1 MTAGVIAKRYAQALY
16 KLATAQEVVE
26 DVRRDMQQLARLLRQ
41 VELKDLMQTP
51 VIPTAR
57 KKAFFKQVFGEAFHP
72 LTLRFVE
79 FVMDKKREALLGEM
93 CVAFEESYR
102 AYHNI
107 VPARIVTAV
116 ELDAPMRE
124 KLQQAL
130 KGIFP
135 EGELEMDAVV
145 DPSII
150 GGFVLQVS
158 DKLYD
163 ASVSGTLERMRQKL

>member
-1 MTAGVIAKRYAQALY
+1 MSAGVIAKRYAQALY
-16 KLATAQEVVE
+16 KLANAEGAVE
-26 DVRRDMQQLARLLRQ
+26 EVRRDIQQLAGVLKLT
-41 VELKDLMQTP
+41 EFKDLMQTP

-57 KKAFFKQVFGEAFHP
+57 KKALVKGIFGEVFHP
-72 LTLRFVE
+72 LTVRFVE
-79 FVMDKKREALLGEM
+79 FVMDKKREALLAEM

-102 AYHNI
+102 ADKKI

-116 ELDAPMRE
+116 EMDAQTRE

-130 KGIFP
+130 KGLFS
-135 EGELEMDAVV
+135 EGELEMNAVV
-145 DPSII
+145 DPAII

-158 DKLYD
+158 DKLFD

>member
-1 MTAGVIAKRYAQALY
+1 MSAGVIAKRYAQALY

-57 KKAFFKQVFGEAFHP
+57 KKAFFKQVFGEALHP

-150 GGFVLQVS
+150 GGFILQVS

>member
-1 MTAGVIAKRYAQALY
+1 MTAGVIARRYAQALY
-16 KLATAQEVVE
+16 KLADAQGAVE
-26 DVRRDMQQLARLLRQ
+26 EVRRDIQQLAKMLRQ
-41 VELKDLMQTP
+41 DELKDLMHTP
-51 VIPTAR
+51 LIPTAR
-57 KKAFFKQVFGEAFHP
+57 KKALFKEVFGEALHP
-72 LTLRFVE
+72 LTMRFVE
-79 FVMDKKREALLGEM
+79 FVMDKKREALLGEI

-163 ASVSGTLERMRQKL
+163 ASVLGTLERMRQKL